1 MDAGRRGELRSFVDC
16 VYIIYTYT
24 LCKHLPE
31 GILVYF
37 GVYLGTRVLTFD
49 GRSGVEHAGFMICF
63 A

>member
-1 MDAGRRGELRSFVDC
+1 MDC